1 MEARCVLMGIIL
13 GLGSVGKWERRA
25 WHLGKH
31 EEDAIDGGK
40 EEKDRKACFRGRFLV
55 KVGAGCI
62 KGCCRTEEE
71 LLF

>member
-40 EEKDRKACFRGRFLV
+40 EEKDRKACLREIGRAHV
-55 KVGAGCI
+55 
-62 KGCCRTEEE
+62 
-71 LLF
+71 